1 MKAIESAPFLRDALN
16 VVQELGGYYNQSGKF
31 KNLYLDQHN
40 ADDSP
45 SPSRLKPLC
54 PTRWLSRGAAVRA
67 VLDNY
72 ADVVGALDEASSTF
86 GNSTAGR
93 ANLIHSLLT
102 SAKCVLGLVAS
113 LPLIECL
120 EKFNAS
126 LQGVGTTV
134 AGMLA
139 AAVAVRENLRQIRDD
154 VECQFGSIFQAAAEK
169 SHQLNIEPLSLPR
182 QRKIP
187 RRFNDGDEQHA
198 HGSAEELYRA
208 QYIAAIDSAV
218 ANIDTYFTSTDIT
231 AYQQLSDILT
241 TGKVDD
247 AVISQ
252 YPELTASLQLE
263 LDFYCRQYEHTS
275 VDSVRTVFCD
285 MVPEVRKLF
294 PQVSVLLRLL
304 LVSPA
309 SSCTAERSFSAL
321 RRMKTWLRSTMTQQ
335 RLNHVMICHVHR
347 TRLAACSPSDI
358 ATEFINGSP
367 ETRRSVFGLF

>member
-1 MKAIESAPFLRDALN
+1 MSVWND
-16 VVQELGGYYNQSGKF
+16 
-31 KNLYLDQHN
+31 
-40 ADDSP
+40 
-45 SPSRLKPLC
+45 
-54 PTRWLSRGAAVRA
+54 
-67 VLDNY
+67 
-72 ADVVGALDEASSTF
+72 
-86 GNSTAGR
+86 
-93 ANLIHSLLT
+93 
-102 SAKCVLGLVAS
+102 
-113 LPLIECL
+113 LPR
-120 EKFNAS
+120 S
-126 LQGVGTTV
+126 
-134 AGMLA
+134 
-139 AAVAVRENLRQIRDD
+139 
-154 VECQFGSIFQAAAEK
+154 EK

-187 RRFNDGDEQHA
+187 RCFNDGDEQHA
-198 HGSAEELYRA
+198 HGSAEELHCA

-218 ANIDTYFTSTDIT
+218 VNIDTYFTSMDIT
-231 AYQQLSDILT
+231 AHQQLSDMLT

-263 LDFYCRQYEHTS
+263 LDFYSQQYEHTS

-321 RRMKTWLRSTMTQQ
+321 RRMKTWLRSTMMQQ
-335 RLNHVMICHVHR
+335 RLNHVMVCHVHH

-358 ATEFINGSP
+358 ATEFVNGSP
-367 ETRRSVFGLF
+367 ETRRSVFCLF

>member
-1 MKAIESAPFLRDALN
+1 M
-16 VVQELGGYYNQSGKF
+16 
-31 KNLYLDQHN
+31 
-40 ADDSP
+40 
-45 SPSRLKPLC
+45 
-54 PTRWLSRGAAVRA
+54 
-67 VLDNY
+67 
-72 ADVVGALDEASSTF
+72 
-86 GNSTAGR
+86 
-93 ANLIHSLLT
+93 
-102 SAKCVLGLVAS
+102 LGLVAY

-139 AAVAVRENLRQIRDD
+139 AAVVVRENLRQIRDN
-154 VECQFGSIFQAAAEK
+154 VECQFGTIFQAAAEK

-335 RLNHVMICHVHR
+335 RLNHVMICHVQR

-358 ATEFINGSP
+358 APEFINGSP
-367 ETRRSVFGLF
+367 ERRRSVFGLF